1 MRPAPS
7 PDDVLWSNLRLRR
20 WEVAVRRQLLTG
32 VLVVLVLFYAIPVG
46 AVQAILQVGC
56 VLASLQQLPAHMMMY
71 SMCLISFLVVDFQ
84 VKTDNLPSRV
94 CVSSYSGGLSKW
106 VPLASA

>member
-7 PDDVLWSNLRLRR
+7 PDDVLWNNLRLRR

-56 VLASLQQLPAHMMMY
+56 VRWQP
-71 SMCLISFLVVDFQ
+71 C
-84 VKTDNLPSRV
+84 TGPSKACCGIWHERQH
-94 CVSSYSGGLSKW
+94 LM
-106 VPLASA
+106 